1 MRVLLEGEL
10 ESEQILS
17 TMLISDNKNATYPV
31 DFTKFLNTITGAAGV
46 GPGAGLGAGQM
57 GTGTVGGAGGGS
69 AYY

>member
-1 MRVLLEGEL
+1 
-10 ESEQILS
+10 
-17 TMLISDNKNATYPV
+17 MLISDNKNATYPV

-57 GTGTVGGAGGGS
+57 GTGTVGGAGGGA